1 MYHYYIYLLYTLYTL
16 YIYIIYRS
24 DSAESSLPIPGLPFA
39 DMVRVNLYQTL
50 LNKQKEGKDMNISED
65 LFILSLE
72 QRLIVK
78 KYMALPKITSW
89 IGQCIQENNYDIN
102 AKNAYK
108 KLLSEYN
115 VTDTEWQSTAIDFY
129 YQELQKIARIRAV
142 PTETDMQRLIVI
154 RNFLDCNEKLVS
166 KANMDLL
173 GEYT

>member
-1 MYHYYIYLLYTLYTL
+1 M
-16 YIYIIYRS
+16 YIIYRS